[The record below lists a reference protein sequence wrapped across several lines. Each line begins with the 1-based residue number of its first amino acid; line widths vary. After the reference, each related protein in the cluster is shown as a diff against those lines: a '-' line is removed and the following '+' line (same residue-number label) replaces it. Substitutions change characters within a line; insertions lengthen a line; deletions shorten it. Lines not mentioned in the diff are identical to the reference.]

1 MPLVVLSDEV
11 PRQTAKVD
19 WMICRGYPS
28 EVTSCVFRNLSLA
41 SFQGRVVLKLCPSLF
56 ALRHPVTTDRISQ
69 EERWRSQASCPD
81 PVLPPQF

>member
-11 PRQTAKVD
+11 PRLTAKVED
-19 WMICRGYPS
+19 DLQGIPP
-28 EVTSCVFRNLSLA
+28 EVTSCVFGNLSLA

-56 ALRHPVTTDRISQ
+56 ALHHPDTTAIISQ

-81 PVLPPQF
+81 PVLRPQF